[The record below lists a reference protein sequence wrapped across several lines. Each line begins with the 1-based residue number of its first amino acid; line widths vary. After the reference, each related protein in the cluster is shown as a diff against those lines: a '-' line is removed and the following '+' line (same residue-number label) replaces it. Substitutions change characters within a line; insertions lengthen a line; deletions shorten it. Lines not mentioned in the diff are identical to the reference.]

1 MTDQINNLRE
11 RILNNR
17 SKGTKLTQILE
28 LIRELGCFG
37 DIVGRDFEVLDSD
50 GDKVYT
56 IRQKPIS
63 IKQMNVFLKELH
75 ILKGIDN
82 EREAAKWGAKR

>member
-17 SKGTKLTQILE
+17 SKGTQLTRILE

-37 DIVGRDFEVLDSD
+37 DVVGRDFEVLDSS
-50 GDKVYT
+50 GKLAYT
-56 IRQKPIS
+56 VRQKPIS
-63 IKQMNVFLKELH
+63 IKQLNVFLEELY

-82 EREAAKWGAKR
+82 EREAAKWGKK